1 VIEQNI
7 PNPFGKETAIPY
19 TVYDMQQSAYIMIRD
34 LNSRELVRY
43 VIKAKG
49 KLANRG

>member
-1 VIEQNI
+1 MIEQII

-34 LNSRELVRY
+34 PNGRGTGSLCYQS
-43 VIKAKG
+43 KG
-49 KLANRG
+49 KAR